1 MVGYRLKIAV
11 IPNLS
16 KKNADVY
23 TSKVVKKIFSL
34 NAEVLML
41 SDKQKFFNDRKIK
54 YYSNIGNLIFNCD
67 IVITIGGDGT
77 IIHKAKHAARFSKP
91 ILGINLGKIGFVAGL
106 EPTEIDKLEQLIK
119 GKYTVEKRMMLSVNV
134 KKGETTRKFYALND
148 VVITKGV
155 YSGLVNLNVTLNNDE
170 ITKYVADGI
179 ILATPT
185 GSTAYSLS
193 AGGPVI
199 EPSMKCILL
208 TPICQHSMFS
218 RPVIFGENSK
228 INITAKTREKDESV
242 LSIDGGRPIIISD
255 RDLVSVEA
263 AKMTVSLIKLK
274 NQNFYKV
281 LNSKLSERRI

>member
-1 MVGYRLKIAV
+1 MKIAV

-23 TSKVVKKIFSL
+23 TSKVIKKIFSL

-119 GKYTVEKRMMLSVNV
+119 GKYTVEKRMMLCVNV

-228 INITAKTREKDESV
+228 INIKAKTREKDESV

>member
-1 MVGYRLKIAV
+1 MKIAV

-23 TSKVVKKIFSL
+23 TSKVIKKIFSL

-91 ILGINLGKIGFVAGL
+91 ILGINLGKIGFVAGI

-119 GKYTVEKRMMLSVNV
+119 GEYTVEKRMMLSVNV

-218 RPVIFGENSK
+218 RPVIFEENSK

-242 LSIDGGRPIIISD
+242 LSIDGGRPIIVSD

>member
-23 TSKVVKKIFSL
+23 TSKVIKKIFSL

-91 ILGINLGKIGFVAGL
+91 ILGINLGQIGFVAGL

-134 KKGETTRKFYALND
+134 KKGDTTRKFYALND

-228 INITAKTREKDESV
+228 INITAKTREKDEAV

>member
-1 MVGYRLKIAV
+1 MKIAV

-23 TSKVVKKIFSL
+23 TSKVIKKIFSL

-119 GKYTVEKRMMLSVNV
+119 GEYTVERRMMLSVNV

>member
-1 MVGYRLKIAV
+1 MKIAV

-23 TSKVVKKIFSL
+23 TSKVIKKIFSL

-91 ILGINLGKIGFVAGL
+91 ILGINLGKIGFVAGI

-119 GKYTVEKRMMLSVNV
+119 GEYTVEKRMMLSVNV

>member
-23 TSKVVKKIFSL
+23 TSKVIKKIFSL

-119 GKYTVEKRMMLSVNV
+119 GEYTVEKRMMLSVNV

>member
-23 TSKVVKKIFSL
+23 TSKVIKKIFSL

-119 GKYTVEKRMMLSVNV
+119 GEYTVEKRMMLSVNV

-242 LSIDGGRPIIISD
+242 LSIDGGRPIIIND

>member
-23 TSKVVKKIFSL
+23 TSKVIKKIFSL

-119 GKYTVEKRMMLSVNV
+119 GEYTVERRMMLSVNI

>member
-23 TSKVVKKIFSL
+23 TSKVIKKIFSL

-67 IVITIGGDGT
+67 IVIPIGGDGT

-119 GKYTVEKRMMLSVNV
+119 GEYTVEKRMMLSVNV

>member
-1 MVGYRLKIAV
+1 MKIAV

-23 TSKVVKKIFSL
+23 TSKVIKKIFSL

-119 GKYTVEKRMMLSVNV
+119 GEYTVERRMMLSVNV
-134 KKGETTRKFYALND
+134 KKGATTRKFYALND

-274 NQNFYKV
+274 NQNFYKM

>member
-1 MVGYRLKIAV
+1 MKIAV

-23 TSKVVKKIFSL
+23 TSKVIKKIFSL

-242 LSIDGGRPIIISD
+242 LSIDGGRPIIIND
-255 RDLVSVEA
+255 RDLVSVEE

>member
-1 MVGYRLKIAV
+1 MKIAV

-23 TSKVVKKIFSL
+23 TSKVIKKIFSL

-148 VVITKGV
+148 VVITKGL

>member
-23 TSKVVKKIFSL
+23 TSKVIKKIFSL

-134 KKGETTRKFYALND
+134 KKGETTRKFYDLND

>member
-23 TSKVVKKIFSL
+23 TSKVIKKIFSL

-119 GKYTVEKRMMLSVNV
+119 GEYTVEKRMMLSVNV

-242 LSIDGGRPIIISD
+242 LSIDGGRPIIISA

>member
-23 TSKVVKKIFSL
+23 TSKVIKKIFSL

-218 RPVIFGENSK
+218 RSVIFGENSK

>member
-1 MVGYRLKIAV
+1 MKIAV

-23 TSKVVKKIFSL
+23 TSKVIKKIFSL

-218 RPVIFGENSK
+218 RPVIFEENSK

-242 LSIDGGRPIIISD
+242 LSIDGGRPIIVSD

>member
-1 MVGYRLKIAV
+1 MKIAV

-16 KKNADVY
+16 KKNADIY
-23 TSKVVKKIFSL
+23 TSKVIKKIFSL

-119 GKYTVEKRMMLSVNV
+119 GEYTVEKRMMLSVNV

>member
-23 TSKVVKKIFSL
+23 TSKVIKKIFSL

-91 ILGINLGKIGFVAGL
+91 ILGINLGKIGFVAGI

-119 GKYTVEKRMMLSVNV
+119 GEYTVEKRMMLSVNV

-218 RPVIFGENSK
+218 RPVIFEENSK

-242 LSIDGGRPIIISD
+242 LSIDGGRPIIVSD

>member
-23 TSKVVKKIFSL
+23 TSKVIKKIFSL

-218 RPVIFGENSK
+218 RPVIFEENSK

-242 LSIDGGRPIIISD
+242 LSIDGGRPIIVSD

>member
-1 MVGYRLKIAV
+1 MKIAV

-23 TSKVVKKIFSL
+23 TSKVIKKIFSL

-91 ILGINLGKIGFVAGL
+91 ILGINLGKIGFVAGI

>member
-23 TSKVVKKIFSL
+23 TSKVIKKIFSL

-119 GKYTVEKRMMLSVNV
+119 GKYTVERRMMLSVNV

>member
-1 MVGYRLKIAV
+1 MKIAV

-23 TSKVVKKIFSL
+23 TSKVIKKIFSL

-119 GKYTVEKRMMLSVNV
+119 GKYTVERRMMLSVNV

>member
-23 TSKVVKKIFSL
+23 TSKVIKKIFSL

-119 GKYTVEKRMMLSVNV
+119 GEYTVERRMMLSVNV

>member
-23 TSKVVKKIFSL
+23 TSKVIKKIFSL

-148 VVITKGV
+148 VVITKGL

>member
-1 MVGYRLKIAV
+1 MKIAV

-23 TSKVVKKIFSL
+23 TRKVIKKIFSL

-119 GKYTVEKRMMLSVNV
+119 GEYTVEKRMMLSVNV

>member
-1 MVGYRLKIAV
+1 MKIAV

-23 TSKVVKKIFSL
+23 TSKVIKKIFSL

-119 GKYTVEKRMMLSVNV
+119 GEYTVEKRMMLSVNV

>member
-1 MVGYRLKIAV
+1 MKIAV

-16 KKNADVY
+16 KKNADIY
-23 TSKVVKKIFSL
+23 TSKVIKKIFSL

-119 GKYTVEKRMMLSVNV
+119 GEYTVEKRMMLSVNV

-242 LSIDGGRPIIISD
+242 LSIDGGRPIIVSD

>member
-23 TSKVVKKIFSL
+23 TSKVIKKIFSL

>member
-23 TSKVVKKIFSL
+23 TSKVIKKIFSL

-119 GKYTVEKRMMLSVNV
+119 GEYTVEKRMMLSVNV

-218 RPVIFGENSK
+218 RPVIFRENSK

>member
-1 MVGYRLKIAV
+1 MKIAV

-23 TSKVVKKIFSL
+23 TSKVIKKIFSL

>member
-23 TSKVVKKIFSL
+23 TSKVIKKIFSL

-119 GKYTVEKRMMLSVNV
+119 GEYTVEKRMMLSVNV

-199 EPSMKCILL
+199 EPNMKCILL

>member
-1 MVGYRLKIAV
+1 MKIAV

-16 KKNADVY
+16 KKNADIY
-23 TSKVVKKIFSL
+23 TSKVIKKIFSL

-119 GKYTVEKRMMLSVNV
+119 GEYTVEKRMMLSVNV

-148 VVITKGV
+148 VVIT
-155 YSGLVNLNVTLNNDE
+155 
-170 ITKYVADGI
+170 
-179 ILATPT
+179 
-185 GSTAYSLS
+185 
-193 AGGPVI
+193 
-199 EPSMKCILL
+199 
-208 TPICQHSMFS
+208 
-218 RPVIFGENSK
+218 
-228 INITAKTREKDESV
+228 
-242 LSIDGGRPIIISD
+242 
-255 RDLVSVEA
+255 
-263 AKMTVSLIKLK
+263 
-274 NQNFYKV
+274 
-281 LNSKLSERRI
+281 

>member
-23 TSKVVKKIFSL
+23 TSKVIKKIFSL

-54 YYSNIGNLIFNCD
+54 YYSNIGNLIFNCN

-119 GKYTVEKRMMLSVNV
+119 GEYTVEKRMMLSVNV

>member
-23 TSKVVKKIFSL
+23 TSKVIKKIFSL

-228 INITAKTREKDESV
+228 INIKAKTREKDESV

-263 AKMTVSLIKLK
+263 AKMTVSLIKR
-274 NQNFYKV
+274 V
-281 LNSKLSERRI
+281 

>member
-1 MVGYRLKIAV
+1 MKIAV

-23 TSKVVKKIFSL
+23 TSKVIKKIFSL

-91 ILGINLGKIGFVAGL
+91 ILGINLGKIGFVAGI

-185 GSTAYSLS
+185 GSTAYSLA

-228 INITAKTREKDESV
+228 INIKAKTREKDESV

>member
-23 TSKVVKKIFSL
+23 TSKVIKKIFSL

-119 GKYTVEKRMMLSVNV
+119 GKYTVEKRMMLCVNV

-228 INITAKTREKDESV
+228 INIKAKTREKDESV

>member
-1 MVGYRLKIAV
+1 MKIAV

-23 TSKVVKKIFSL
+23 TSKVIKKIFSL

-218 RPVIFGENSK
+218 RSVIFGENSK

>member
-23 TSKVVKKIFSL
+23 TSKVIKKIFSL

-119 GKYTVEKRMMLSVNV
+119 GEYTVEKRMMLSVNV

-218 RPVIFGENSK
+218 RSVIFGENSK

>member
-1 MVGYRLKIAV
+1 MKIAV

-23 TSKVVKKIFSL
+23 TSKVIKKIFSL

-119 GKYTVEKRMMLSVNV
+119 GEYTVEKRMMLSVNV

-255 RDLVSVEA
+255 RDLISVEA

>member
-23 TSKVVKKIFSL
+23 TSKVIKKIFSL

-54 YYSNIGNLIFNCD
+54 YYSNIGNLILNCD

-119 GKYTVEKRMMLSVNV
+119 GEYTVEKRMMLSVNV